1 MAYQEAEQVGLKRRR
16 SKQAIALAME
26 ARWREAIAVNK
37 EIIESFPNDVEAYNR
52 LGKAHIELG
61 EYSEARDAYKRAM
74 ELDPYNAVAM
84 KNLRRLAHL
93 GEVVSGT
100 KGDSDKAGPEHFIEE
115 VGKAGVVNLSR
126 LGPPETLARMVTG
139 DRIYLKI
146 DGPNLMVE
154 NGGGEYLGQVEPKHG
169 QRLIRLMEGGNEY
182 TAAIISSAEDTMTI
196 IIREVY
202 QHPSQ
207 AGRLSFPARGAE
219 GLRTYVSDRIL
230 RRELEHEEELVEEPG
245 FTIIGGEETEILR
258 EEPSDIDAKTSNEE
272 LEV

>member
-1 MAYQEAEQVGLKRRR
+1 MSYQEAEQVGLRRRR

-26 ARWREAIAVNK
+26 GRWREAIAINR

-52 LGKAHIELG
+52 LGKAHMELG
-61 EYSEARDAYKRAM
+61 EYSQARNAYQQAR

-84 KNLRRLAHL
+84 KNLRRLSHL
-93 GEVVSGT
+93 GEEVAGT

-115 VGKAGVVNLSR
+115 VGKAGVVNLYR

-139 DRIYLKI
+139 DRVYLKI

-169 QRLIRLMEGGNEY
+169 QRLIRLMEGGNRY
-182 TAAIISSAEDTMTI
+182 TAAIVSSAEDKMTV
-196 IIREVY
+196 IIREEY

-207 AGRLSFPARGAE
+207 AGRPSFPARGVE
-219 GLRTYVSDRIL
+219 GLTYVSDRIL
-230 RRELEHEEELVEEPG
+230 RRELEHEEEEVEEPG
-245 FTIIGGEETEILR
+245 YTIIGGDETESLPDEPPFTDNR
-258 EEPSDIDAKTSNEE
+258 TNDEEP
-272 LEV
+272 EV

>member
-1 MAYQEAEQVGLKRRR
+1 MSYREAEQVGQKRRR

-26 ARWREAIAVNK
+26 GRWTEAIAVNK

-52 LGKAHIELG
+52 LGKAYMELG
-61 EYSEARDAYKRAM
+61 EYSEAGDAYKRAI

-84 KNLRRLAHL
+84 KNLRRLSNL
-93 GEVVSGT
+93 GEGVSGT
-100 KGDSDKAGPEHFIEE
+100 RVDSDKAGPEHFIEE
-115 VGKAGVVNLSR
+115 IGKAGVVNLYH
-126 LGPPETLARMVTG
+126 LGSPQTLARLVTG
-139 DRIYLKI
+139 DRVYLKI
-146 DGPNLMVE
+146 DGPNLIVE
-154 NGGGEYLGQVEPKHG
+154 NGSGESLGQVDAKHG
-169 QRLIRLMEGGNEY
+169 QRLIRLMKGGNKYE
-182 TAAIISSAEDTMTI
+182 AAVVSSAEDNMTV